1 MTEIHEKKD
10 MGSTYN
16 KIRFPRLRFICDLQM
31 RTRRSPLRIRWS
43 ISVMYLEPLEQV
55 MAMAFSVLQAL
66 PSQRRVALSV
76 GRSLSKLKYT
86 TIVRVNKSET
96 LSKIFFVL
104 RLLTANSRCYWFL
117 CFLSFNFT
125 PRTNRG
131 EGRRSIQPPSFG
143 FFCYF
148 ILSGR
153 FYLAIVHFSNRLFI
167 SETYFL

>member
-1 MTEIHEKKD
+1 MTKIHEKKD

-43 ISVMYLEPLEQV
+43 ISVMYLEPLEWV

-96 LSKIFFVL
+96 LSKVFFVL
-104 RLLTANSRCYWFL
+104 RCQIN
-117 CFLSFNFT
+117 
-125 PRTNRG
+125 G
-131 EGRRSIQPPSFG
+131 
-143 FFCYF
+143 
-148 ILSGR
+148 
-153 FYLAIVHFSNRLFI
+153 
-167 SETYFL
+167 